1 MSVRNSSGGLVQFY
15 YGDDGLDPAFLE
27 ADILP
32 VDLKRNL
39 QHIIVCI
46 FMKLWFVFIKSS
58 IY

>member
-32 VDLKRNL
+32 VDFKRNL
-39 QHIIVCI
+39 QHIMVRSQRSYSHLY
-46 FMKLWFVFIKSS
+46 FMKL
-58 IY
+58 

>member
-1 MSVRNSSGGLVQFY
+1 MTIHYDMSVRNSSGGLVQFY

-39 QHIIVCI
+39 QHTIVRNN
-46 FMKLWFVFIKSS
+46 
-58 IY
+58 